1 MGEEI
6 FVKLRDC
13 FTGGYTFPQYCIDNG
28 IKKPLFVSE
37 KRFELFLWEI
47 YVQFKYD
54 KRLIPQFCFTDENES
69 SLWFPAYNAFFLPL
83 NIKKVSAINLADFDK
98 IILLTEKNIATN
110 SAKIIR
116 LADLNRFFIQ
126 KTYIENPLLSFMQRY
141 PKTKLFVTNFPIVE
155 RYESRKTFNPRTWD
169 DATLIK
175 TLRERTSDDL
185 KTPFDKFG
193 YTNQEVYEL
202 IKTPGQR
209 SLLDGTS
216 ELIDDDYPL
225 MKILNGKRF
234 TAHQPEHFQ
243 NRIYIVGTCH
253 HYGFGAPFDK
263 TIASYLQQMLN
274 ENNLPYRVENEGQ
287 CYNQRYQ
294 DIFYNLNQIAPA
306 PDDII
311 FIYLNNGKP
320 NNSDIPFCDVSNA
333 FDQPHD
339 YREIFTTNWHINELG
354 YKILAERYFKF
365 LTENNFFRDKEFI
378 SPPPVNQFTA
388 TVYRRNSSR
397 AA

>member
-1 MGEEI
+1 M
-6 FVKLRDC
+6 K
-13 FTGGYTFPQYCIDNG
+13 QYVWPG
-28 IKKPLFVSE
+28 SMYKF
-37 KRFELFLWEI
+37 RH
-47 YVQFKYD
+47 
-54 KRLIPQFCFTDENES
+54 
-69 SLWFPAYNAFFLPL
+69 
-83 NIKKVSAINLADFDK
+83 
-98 IILLTEKNIATN
+98 IILG
-110 SAKIIR
+110 
-116 LADLNRFFIQ
+116 
-126 KTYIENPLLSFMQRY
+126 
-141 PKTKLFVTNFPIVE
+141 
-155 RYESRKTFNPRTWD
+155 
-169 DATLIK
+169 
-175 TLRERTSDDL
+175 
-185 KTPFDKFG
+185 KTPPFLK
-193 YTNQEVYEL
+193 YTTWGNVWIF

-216 ELIDDDYPL
+216 KLIDDDYPL

-274 ENNLPYRVENEGQ
+274 EHNLPYRVENEGQ

-365 LTENNFFRDKEFI
+365 LTENNFFRDRKFI
-378 SPPPVNQFTA
+378 NPPPYRWNKVWYTA
-388 TVYRRNSSR
+388 INTTKKRNKVFNPWKPPKKNLEKR
-397 AA
+397 